1 MKILITGGAG
11 YIGSH
16 IAEELLKQNRIII
29 LDNLSTGYKKLIFKK
44 TKFYHTDIRDFD
56 AVKKI
61 IHNEKIDTIIH
72 LAAKLSLQESKKKPK
87 EYFCNNVLGTKNLLK
102 AMRKT
107 TVKNIIFSSTAAV
120 YSGNKHTKFKESHK
134 PRPNNIYGR
143 TKLNC
148 ELLIQ
153 NFCKKNLIKFVI
165 LRYFN
170 VVGASK
176 SGRIGQ
182 LKNYGQLFKILSKAI
197 YKKNKKI
204 NIYGNNHPTPDGYCI
219 RDFIDINDIVQI
231 HSIIIKKLHTFSKG
245 FILNCGYGNGLS
257 VIKIVKTFEKIAKK
271 NFLINIL
278 KKRKNEVS
286 NIYADNNK
294 IKKKLKWEPEFNN
307 LILTIERCLKW
318 EKKIINVK

>member
-16 IAEELLKQNRIII
+16 IAEELLKKNRVII

-44 TKFYHTDIRDFD
+44 TKFYKADIKNYD
-56 AVKKI
+56 KI
-61 IHNEKIDTIIH
+61 RKVIHNEKIDTVIH

-87 EYFCNNVLGTKNLLK
+87 EYFDNNVLGTKNLLK
-102 AMRKT
+102 AIKRT
-107 TVKNIIFSSTAAV
+107 TVKNIIFSSTAAI
-120 YSGNKHTKFKESHK
+120 YSGNKHIKFRESHK

-148 ELLIQ
+148 EILIK

-176 SGRIGQ
+176 SGRIGP

-204 NIYGNNHPTPDGYCI
+204 NIYGNNHPTPDGSCI

-231 HSIIIKKLHTFSKG
+231 HSIIIKKLHTLSKG
-245 FILNCGYGNGLS
+245 IVLNCGYGNGLS
-257 VIKIVKTFEKIAKK
+257 VIKIVRTFEKISKK
-271 NFLINIL
+271 KFLIKIL

-286 NIYADNNK
+286 NIYADNSK
-294 IKKKLKWEPEFNN
+294 IKKKLKWKPKFNN
-307 LILTIERCLKW
+307 LVFTIKRCLKW
-318 EKKIINVK
+318 EKKIINDK

>member
-16 IAEELLKQNRIII
+16 IAEELLKKNRVII

-44 TKFYHTDIRDFD
+44 TKFYKADIRNYDTIR
-56 AVKKI
+56 KI
-61 IHNEKIDTIIH
+61 INNEKIDTVIH

-87 EYFCNNVLGTKNLLK
+87 EYFDNNVLGTKNLLK
-102 AMRKT
+102 AIRGT

-120 YSGNKHTKFKESHK
+120 YSGNKHIKFRESHK

-148 ELLIQ
+148 ELLIK
-153 NFCKKNLIKFVI
+153 NFCKKNFIKFVI

-176 SGRIGQ
+176 SGNIGP
-182 LKNYGQLFKILSKAI
+182 LKDYGQLFKILSKAI
-197 YKKNKKI
+197 YKKNKII
-204 NIYGNNHPTPDGYCI
+204 NIYGNNHSTPDGFCI

-231 HSIIIKKLHTFSKG
+231 HSIIIKKLHTFSNG
-245 FILNCGYGNGLS
+245 IILNCGYGKGLS
-257 VIKIVKTFEKIAKK
+257 VIKIIKTFEKVAKK
-271 NFLINIL
+271 KLLIKIL

-286 NIYADNNK
+286 NIYADNSQ
-294 IKKKLKWEPEFNN
+294 IKKKLKWKPKFNN
-307 LILTIERCLKW
+307 LIFTIKRCLRW
-318 EKKIINVK
+318 EKKIIYAK